1 VADEAY
7 VEQLERVIR
16 QMLQPLKNVPFNLV
30 IKALSGHEVISFDPN
45 DDYDARLLEKL
56 RQVAQAA
63 GRRMNQ
69 GGVRSR
75 RPNEVGNY
83 IEPYIR
89 AAFNELGIEADI
101 PETQRGR
108 RKAAGYPDIIF
119 YFEGRPNYLE
129 CKTYNARNTKTTQ
142 RSFFLSPP
150 AERKDFKVSRDAHH
164 LLLSY
169 ETVRIAPQ
177 DEQGM
182 ATYKFS
188 NWKLLAL
195 DNLLLD
201 VKYEFNS
208 DNARLYGL
216 EGGARLLAE
225 EALDT
230 GG

>member
-1 VADEAY
+1 MVDEAY
-7 VEQLERVIR
+7 VERLERIIQ
-16 QMLQPLKNVPFNLV
+16 QMLQPLRNIPFNLV
-30 IKALSGHEVISFDPN
+30 IKALSGCEVIPFDPN
-45 DDYDARLLEKL
+45 DEYDVRLLGKL
-56 RQVAQAA
+56 RQIAHIA
-63 GRRMNQ
+63 GRRMNRA
-69 GGVRSR
+69 GIRAR

-83 IEPYIR
+83 IEPHIR
-89 AAFNELGIEADI
+89 KAFDELGIEANI

-108 RKAAGYPDIIF
+108 KKAAGYPDIIF

-129 CKTYNARNTKTTQ
+129 CKTYNARNIKTTQ
-142 RSFFLSPP
+142 RSFYLSPP
-150 AERKDFKVSRDAHH
+150 AKREDFKVSYDAHH
-164 LLLSY
+164 FLLSY
-169 ETVRIAPQ
+169 EAVRVAPQ

-225 EALDT
+225 EALDMR
-230 GG
+230 G